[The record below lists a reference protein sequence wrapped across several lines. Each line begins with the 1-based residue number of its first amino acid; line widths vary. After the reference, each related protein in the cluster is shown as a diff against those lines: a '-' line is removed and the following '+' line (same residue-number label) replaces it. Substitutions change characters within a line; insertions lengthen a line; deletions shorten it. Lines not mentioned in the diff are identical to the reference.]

1 MLASAQPPEPPTQ
14 SGMPALGPI
23 LSQPGWSK
31 WIEAGQIA
39 PLREGEVAL
48 LKSIPAA
55 PVFGEAAEDR
65 AQRVVADVRAAQSD
79 AQPAYVAAFL
89 AFAGLQNTNVFKQWH
104 QRSYAPY
111 EERREYPSQ
120 DDPYIWGQGK
130 IPVSAA
136 WANVEIGYALERL
149 QLSGARIVS
158 FSKNTGTASVEDYLF
173 AHYRVISVRLDG
185 NENNPAEGSRLAQI
199 MFGRK
204 DITGMLNVVSRSYSN
219 PADSSL
225 MHSRVSNGDM
235 TLCTYV
241 TDFDPLFK
249 VLLYGIGQELDV
261 WIEARYRGE
270 GVTWGLASGV
280 RPLSRTSVRAGNL
293 SGNPRNSTHGK
304 GMAAD
309 IILAGPGA
317 YQVVEAGRKAW
328 SEAIWKSALGGLAAK
343 YGLRHLGPSIKDW
356 PHIDI
361 DPIAGLRDGASAQ
374 LKRWRGEIARL
385 ADARANAPEAP
396 KLVVE
401 PRPANRPA
409 KE

>member
-1 MLASAQPPEPPTQ
+1 MRLPFWVAAGPVSESKENEREAVMFAVPVVGTNVAVPATDAAARRCMPRSLQRTDAVRRRVLIGTATILGTAALPRLSMLASAQPPEPPTQ

-158 FSKNTGTASVEDYLF
+158 NLRAWRRLLSMRGTNT
-173 AHYRVISVRLDG
+173 
-185 NENNPAEGSRLAQI
+185 
-199 MFGRK
+199 RK
-204 DITGMLNVVSRSYSN
+204 S
-219 PADSSL
+219 
-225 MHSRVSNGDM
+225 
-235 TLCTYV
+235 
-241 TDFDPLFK
+241 
-249 VLLYGIGQELDV
+249 
-261 WIEARYRGE
+261 
-270 GVTWGLASGV
+270 
-280 RPLSRTSVRAGNL
+280 
-293 SGNPRNSTHGK
+293 
-304 GMAAD
+304 
-309 IILAGPGA
+309 
-317 YQVVEAGRKAW
+317 
-328 SEAIWKSALGGLAAK
+328 
-343 YGLRHLGPSIKDW
+343 
-356 PHIDI
+356 
-361 DPIAGLRDGASAQ
+361 
-374 LKRWRGEIARL
+374 
-385 ADARANAPEAP
+385 
-396 KLVVE
+396 
-401 PRPANRPA
+401 
-409 KE
+409 